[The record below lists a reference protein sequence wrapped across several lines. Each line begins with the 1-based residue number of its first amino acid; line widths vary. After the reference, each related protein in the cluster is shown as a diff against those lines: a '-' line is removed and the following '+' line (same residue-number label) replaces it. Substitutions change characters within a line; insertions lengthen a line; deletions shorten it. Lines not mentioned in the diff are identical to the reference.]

1 MVTDDAWKL
10 ENDFGKRVRLLRKI
24 RGLAQRKLSAFEI
37 KQAYLAA
44 VEAGSVRTP
53 SPGMIEKIARAFEVT
68 VEELVRGTNLDRMI
82 KKRRKAFCP
91 NNDCPKISLNRYNT
105 GMIIPFRFSVDR
117 LQGSGEEGFEAKFCP
132 YCGAGMISDCPG
144 CRKPIFL
151 EDPQQVNCMN
161 CGQRLFDPIT
171 EEMMRE
177 KGFR

>member
-1 MVTDDAWKL
+1 MVIDDAWRL
-10 ENDFGKRVRLLRKI
+10 ENDFGKRVRLLRTL
-24 RGLAQRKLSAFEI
+24 RGLPQRKLSDFGV

-44 VEAGSVRTP
+44 VESGTVGKP
-53 SPGMIEKIARAFEVT
+53 SPGMIEKIAKAFEVT
-68 VEELVRGTNLDRMI
+68 VEELVRGTDLDRTI

-91 NNDCPKISLNRYNT
+91 NNGCPKISLNRYDT

-117 LQGSGEEGFEAKFCP
+117 LQGSGEEGFETKFCP
-132 YCGAGMISDCPG
+132 YCGTGMISDCPG
-144 CRKPIFL
+144 CGKPIFL
-151 EDPQQVNCMN
+151 EDPQQVHCMN